1 MRLSVTLLMA
11 ALAVSVIV
19 TVYLWVR
26 ALGSVAPV
34 TPRPPALLP
43 AERRIVPVLP
53 VAAHERKKPRRPSR

>member
-1 MRLSVTLLMA
+1 VRLSVTLLLA

-34 TPRPPALLP
+34 TPRSPALLP
-43 AERRIVPVLP
+43 TERRIVPVLP
-53 VAAHERKKPRRPSR
+53 VAARRRKPPP

>member
-53 VAAHERKKPRRPSR
+53 VAHEHKAPRRANR